1 MTATP
6 SKEIPMPDPD
16 TVSRLREL
24 EREAT
29 PGPWV
34 NSLSGQPATSAV
46 IGPDHRL
53 ADTQRPADAT
63 FIAEFRNNAKQ
74 LLAVVE
80 AAEAMV
86 GPAIAIL
93 RTGQTTSPKA
103 FTARTV
109 RLRDA
114 LEPLQDALRAF
125 QGQGESQ

>member
-1 MTATP
+1 MGTI
-6 SKEIPMPDPD
+6 E
-16 TVSRLREL
+16 RLK
-24 EREAT
+24 EAT
-29 PGPWV
+29 DESVGPH
-34 NSLSGQPATSAV
+34 LLYAH
-46 IGPDHRL
+46 D
-53 ADTQRPADAT
+53 
-63 FIAEFRNNAKQ
+63 AKQ